1 MLTAILIFLFC
12 CVLWGVYMFVVKEQ
26 IEDSEKVD

>member
-12 CVLWGVYMFVVKEQ
+12 CVLWGVYMFLVKEQ
-26 IEDSEKVD
+26 IEESERPD

>member
-12 CVLWGVYMFVVKEQ
+12 CVLWGVYMWVVKEQ
-26 IEDSEKVD
+26 IEESERSE

>member
-12 CVLWGVYMFVVKEQ
+12 CILWGVYMFVVKEQ

>member
-12 CVLWGVYMFVVKEQ
+12 CVLWGVYMWVVKEQ
-26 IEDSEKVD
+26 IEDSEKPE

>member
-12 CVLWGVYMFVVKEQ
+12 CVLWGVYMYLVKEL
-26 IEDSEKVD
+26 IEESERPD

>member
-12 CVLWGVYMFVVKEQ
+12 CLIWGVYMFLVKEQ
-26 IEDSEKVD
+26 IEESERPE

>member
-12 CVLWGVYMFVVKEQ
+12 CVLWGVYMWVVKEQ
-26 IEDSEKVD
+26 IEESEKPE

>member
-12 CVLWGVYMFVVKEQ
+12 CVLWGVYMWVVKEQ
-26 IEDSEKVD
+26 IEDSERPE